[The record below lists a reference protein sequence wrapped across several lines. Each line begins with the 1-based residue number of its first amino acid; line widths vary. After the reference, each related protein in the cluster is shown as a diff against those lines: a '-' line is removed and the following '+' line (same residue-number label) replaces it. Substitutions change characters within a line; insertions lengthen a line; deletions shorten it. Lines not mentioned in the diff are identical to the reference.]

1 MNDNSKYYLVDVKW
15 NIFNIFKRSFV
26 HGHDIKQ
33 APNPSKKGDFDQSGH
48 LLWSDVMCSTLN
60 LNSRRIAVTISVILT
75 VISKDTVDIF

>member
-26 HGHDIKQ
+26 HRHDIKQ

-75 VISKDTVDIF
+75 VR

>member
-48 LLWSDVMCSTLN
+48 LL
-60 LNSRRIAVTISVILT
+60 
-75 VISKDTVDIF
+75 